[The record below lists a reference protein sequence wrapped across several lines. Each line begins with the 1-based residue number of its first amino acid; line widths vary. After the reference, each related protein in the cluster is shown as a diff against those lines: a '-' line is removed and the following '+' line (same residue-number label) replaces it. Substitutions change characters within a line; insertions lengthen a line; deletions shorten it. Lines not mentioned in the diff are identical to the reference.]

1 MFLVDYVWDSMV
13 EFLYEVLISNG
24 GIMKKV
30 IITLEFEKEEVDQ
43 EDVIQYLQE
52 LIEQNCLYYEE
63 VE

>member
-1 MFLVDYVWDSMV
+1 MFLVDYLWDSMV